1 MDYVFRDIGHYL
13 RRRVFLRVTEPT
25 ISPFLALNVRVQV
38 APRYGG
44 AGVRM
49 PGNGAQISGAS
60 AVLACALVMPSLL
73 LGAGLATSLA
83 SGTIFT
89 ALFAIGVAVA
99 QAGILTNVTRSLT
112 VAPIL
117 LLLISAHFA
126 IASMIVDVDYAR
138 GLSSI
143 VAFGILVV
151 GAGAV
156 ADVFEN
162 SNPLR
167 LYDRMRWFFFAML
180 ALGLWG
186 VIGVMQPQ
194 VGSSKPVFPFKE
206 PSHFALMFVPILLFV
221 CATASRYERL
231 CFLAFGFAL
240 GLLLENFTLIIGC
253 LLASIIT
260 CRPSHLFLLGGVS
273 VPLLLLLDLSYYRV
287 RVTISEDAENLS
299 ALVYLQGW
307 QLIAESWSTTTGLGR
322 GFQQLGLHNAE
333 LPATTAIDAIE
344 GGEGVSRNLLDGGLT
359 ISKLIGEF
367 GLLGVAIVF
376 LFFGIAIRGAILI
389 RRVSLGQRTFYE
401 PKKVLAASI
410 IVSYILDLFVRG
422 TGYFAPTVL
431 LLLSAIFLWSRRRQG
446 YTFMVSATPIKSRRK
461 LPRLGDSS

>member
-1 MDYVFRDIGHYL
+1 
-13 RRRVFLRVTEPT
+13 
-25 ISPFLALNVRVQV
+25 
-38 APRYGG
+38 
-44 AGVRM
+44 M
-49 PGNGAQISGAS
+49 PGNSALVSGAS
-60 AVLACALVMPSLL
+60 AVLACVLVMPSLL
-73 LGAGLATSLA
+73 LGAGLATSMA
-83 SGTIFT
+83 GGTIFS
-89 ALFAIGVAVA
+89 ALFALGVATA
-99 QAGILTNVTRSLT
+99 QAGKLTNVTRSLT
-112 VAPIL
+112 VVPIL

-126 IASMIVDVDYAR
+126 VASMIVDVDYVR

-143 VAFGILVV
+143 MAFGILVV

-167 LYDRMRWFFFAML
+167 LHDRMRWFFFAML

-186 VIGVMQPQ
+186 VIGVMQPYA
-194 VGSSKPVFPFKE
+194 GSSKPIFPFKE
-206 PSHFALMFVPILLFV
+206 PSHFALLFVPILLFV

-231 CFLAFGFAL
+231 VFLVFGFAL
-240 GLLLENFTLIIGC
+240 GLLLESFTLMLGC
-253 LLASIIT
+253 LVASIII
-260 CRPSHLFLLGGVS
+260 CRPSQLLLLGGVS
-273 VPLLLLLDLSYYRV
+273 VPFLILLDLSYYRA

-307 QLIAESWSTTTGLGR
+307 QLIAESWNTTTGLGR

-333 LPATTAIDAIE
+333 LPATTAIKSME
-344 GGEGVSRNLLDGGLT
+344 GASRNLLDGGH
-359 ISKLIGEF
+359 IVSKLIGEF

-376 LFFGIAIRGAILI
+376 LFLGVAIRGAILI
-389 RRVSLGQRTFYE
+389 RRVSLGQCLSYE

-422 TGYFAPTVL
+422 TGYFAPTAL

-446 YTFMVSATPIKSRRK
+446 YTFMMFTRT
-461 LPRLGDSS
+461 